1 MGRALSILILLSVL
15 LASCMTAA
23 TRQAIDAKAGQV
35 QASEATTPSPQRD
48 AILVSLKA
56 ELAALQAKGEAE
68 KRSDLAKKA
77 EIVETTAAAAS
88 PLAGMFFPPA
98 MIALGLIGAI
108 AGAVKTK
115 FSKPGEV

>member
-1 MGRALSILILLSVL
+1 MRTCAPILLCAVL

-23 TRQAIDAKAGQV
+23 TRRDIDAKASLV
-35 QASEATTPSPQRD
+35 QAVEATPPTFERD
-48 AILVSLKA
+48 ATLIALRLELDTLKA
-56 ELAALQAKGEAE
+56 KGMAE
-68 KRSDLAKKA
+68 QRADWAKKA

-108 AGAVKTK
+108 AGVVKSK
-115 FSKPGEV
+115 FSKPEEV